1 MNPTDPIQR
10 LLVIAERERRKR
22 LPASASTPA
31 KRKAKLAPEEDSG
44 RRHQRCQQALVEA
57 VRTGR
62 EPDQEAL
69 EELACF
75 ARLGMTEAQALDY
88 LLRKYPAAK

>member
-31 KRKAKLAPEEDSG
+31 KRKAKLAPEEDPA
-44 RRHQRCQQALVEA
+44 RRHQRLQQALVEA

-75 ARLGMTEAQALDY
+75 ARLGMTEAQVLDY